1 MVFKPSYST
10 SNHALVVLDFAYDH
24 GFGYH
29 PFDFA
34 QAMFKSSYL
43 ASNHGLGAFNST
55 YDHGCGHHLL
65 DYVLVIPNLNYIY
78 IFWFCYS

>member
-10 SNHALVVLDFAYDH
+10 SNHGVVAFYFAYDH

-34 QAMFKSSYL
+34 QTMFKSSYL

-65 DYVLVIPNLNYIY
+65 DYVLVVLNPNYIY
-78 IFWFCYS
+78 IYWFCYS

>member
-10 SNHALVVLDFAYDH
+10 SNHGLVVLDFAYGH

-29 PFDFA
+29 HFDFA
-34 QAMFKSSYL
+34 QTMFNSSCIV
-43 ASNHGLGAFNST
+43 SNHGLGVFNST
-55 YDHGCGHHLL
+55 YDPGCGHHLF
-65 DYVLVIPNLNYIY
+65 DYVLVIVNYIY